1 VRALADALRQG
12 RACTLETI
20 DLRGNPASGAA
31 RQAVRD
37 ALDDLIAAGAMKSRA
52 IDIEV
57 FGAPD
62 EAAKRLQRQWRKKL
76 KISAL
81 IARVTLPA
89 QEPPPPAQQPE
100 PPAAAAAPEGARV
113 SMSMSRR
120 RRSLSR
126 RYA

>member
-1 VRALADALRQG
+1 MCVCSRCGQVRALADALRQG

-31 RQAVRD
+31 RQ
-37 ALDDLIAAGAMKSRA
+37 AAGAMKSRA